1 LLYQSPGYPSPTC
14 AETTSQVKDQMK
26 RIRQFAAG
34 RGAQTIVDQVMVSG
48 SNFVTG
54 VILVRGLGLAEF
66 GRFTIAYVV
75 LLLANSIQLSFISSP
90 MITLG
95 ALCSDPAERRRFVR
109 GVFGVQLIF
118 CAIALLAA
126 VTGTIVYL
134 ALQRG
139 TASGSLLLPFGAA
152 VVLYLMQDWL
162 RRYYFTVGR
171 AAASVWNDAVSYLG
185 QVLLLLAL
193 MLAHKL
199 TMESAFWVIAITSGI
214 AFTMGALIERLGCSR
229 RETAEAWQRTR
240 GTSIDLGIANQLQW
254 LVYQGAMLIGAS
266 VAGPVAAGGVR
277 ATQNVIGPV
286 NIAYQAMENIVPIRA
301 AEEMRRGGISR
312 VAAFLFRF
320 GSVGFLALLVL
331 FSLGSLL
338 SERFLAF
345 FYGQNLRPYA
355 TVLNLQMLY
364 FLLAWPVRQFTFLF
378 RTIKN
383 TKPILISSVV
393 AAVISLALV
402 YPLVSSLGAIGI
414 VMAAVAG
421 QLGNLLYLVLSWI
434 RVSSTANPEVL
445 STLPS

>member
-1 LLYQSPGYPSPTC
+1 
-14 AETTSQVKDQMK
+14 
-26 RIRQFAAG
+26 
-34 RGAQTIVDQVMVSG
+34 MVSG

-54 VILVRGLGLAEF
+54 IILVRGLGLAEF
-66 GRFTIAYVV
+66 GKFTVAYVV

-95 ALCSDPAERRRFVR
+95 ALCSDPGERRRFVR
-109 GVFGVQLIF
+109 GVFGIQLIF

-126 VTGTIVYL
+126 VAGTMVYL
-134 ALQRG
+134 ALQHG

-162 RRYYFTVGR
+162 RRYYFTVGK

-185 QVLLLLAL
+185 QVLLLGVL

-199 TMESAFWVIAITSGI
+199 TIESTFWAIAITSGI
-214 AFTMGALIERLGCSR
+214 AFGKGAMLARLVCSR
-229 RETAEAWQRTR
+229 RETVEAWQRTR
-240 GTSIDLGIANQLQW
+240 GISIDLGIANQLQW

-266 VAGPVAAGGVR
+266 VAGPAAAGGVR

-301 AEEMRRGGISR
+301 AEEMRRGGIR
-312 VAAFLFRF
+312 KVAAFLFRF

-331 FSLGSLL
+331 FSLGSLV
-338 SERFLAF
+338 SERFLDF
-345 FYGQNLRPYA
+345 FYGQNLRAYA

-402 YPLVSSLGAIGI
+402 YPLVSNSGALGI
-414 VMAAVAG
+414 VLAAVAG
-421 QLGNLLYLVLSWI
+421 QIGNLLYLVLAWI
-434 RVSSTANPEVL
+434 RVHSTANPKVL